1 MIGDN
6 MIVDLTRL
14 MNNYIE
20 RIEIDNT
27 INFSDEYT
35 KILIL
40 ERLSDVK
47 VVGSISKPESD
58 IYNLNLNLDGMMVL
72 PCALTLEDV
81 EYPFSIEINEILTEN
96 VDDDESYFKISG
108 NSIDI
113 LPIIWQ
119 YIVLEIP
126 ARVESKTAYKVNRA
140 GDGWRLITGEDK
152 VDNDTIDPRLE
163 KLTDLLKD

>member
-40 ERLSDVK
+40 ED
-47 VVGSISKPESD
+47 
-58 IYNLNLNLDGMMVL
+58 
-72 PCALTLEDV
+72 
-81 EYPFSIEINEILTEN
+81 
-96 VDDDESYFKISG
+96 
-108 NSIDI
+108 
-113 LPIIWQ
+113 
-119 YIVLEIP
+119 
-126 ARVESKTAYKVNRA
+126 
-140 GDGWRLITGEDK
+140 
-152 VDNDTIDPRLE
+152 
-163 KLTDLLKD
+163 